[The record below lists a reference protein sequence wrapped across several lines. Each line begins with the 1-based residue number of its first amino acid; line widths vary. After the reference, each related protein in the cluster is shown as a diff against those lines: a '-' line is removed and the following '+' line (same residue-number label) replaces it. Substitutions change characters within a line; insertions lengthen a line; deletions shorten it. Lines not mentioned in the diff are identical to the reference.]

1 MTQLNSAGK
10 DVYRKLAKK
19 QRSVLAESIKRESVS
34 KQRRILED
42 YDRLIAN
49 NISVLT
55 KENLFENWEAYCFHS
70 TSAEFIAEMS
80 DDNKSSD
87 VILNEKVSPEAVNFF
102 TGGLKTQAQ
111 YLNNVEDYLD
121 KVMAVASQGN
131 FPVLQAGLE
140 KAKAEVEGVSQELEG
155 FHAKASGGK
164 GFLGKLT
171 TMPQRFLSRLG
182 AGSTKDYQLEEAF
195 IDGLVG
201 KSLLEQKGS
210 LGLLMSMLDESLI
223 AESKTLLTEVVD
235 PVSMATGMSSMGQ
248 LVGEIGKIS
257 AQHGGNLLT
266 RVDIGALVRAHPDI
280 QRSTLENIV
289 HLMGK
294 NAQNVAGDPSQITPD
309 LFQSVG
315 RAMGWLPNNAAATSA
330 PPIPG
335 VPTSPDGGGSFLAWL
350 HKLWIKAMAYAKGV
364 YAKMYAYLAP
374 KLLAI
379 KAWLLSTFKGGV
391 AAAKGLLG
399 KAGSWLGSKWAA
411 LKGGLAAKGGI
422 AGLAGKGL
430 AGLKAGMAGLGA
442 AAMSPAAAG
451 LAAVGGAAVAGKSLY
466 SLMARRKK
474 LENVFDFVNSLK
486 NIANASLKESINL
499 ISESEIFSELFE
511 ADEPTGTEKPAK
523 DVSQMVKL
531 YTATM
536 KKYVDMDQLAAE
548 LDTEEGHNLLRK
560 IKSIPSPKVPTER
573 YA

>member
-1 MTQLNSAGK
+1 
-10 DVYRKLAKK
+10 
-19 QRSVLAESIKRESVS
+19 
-34 KQRRILED
+34 
-42 YDRLIAN
+42 
-49 NISVLT
+49 
-55 KENLFENWEAYCFHS
+55 
-70 TSAEFIAEMS
+70 
-80 DDNKSSD
+80 
-87 VILNEKVSPEAVNFF
+87 
-102 TGGLKTQAQ
+102 
-111 YLNNVEDYLD
+111 
-121 KVMAVASQGN
+121 
-131 FPVLQAGLE
+131 
-140 KAKAEVEGVSQELEG
+140 
-155 FHAKASGGK
+155 
-164 GFLGKLT
+164 
-171 TMPQRFLSRLG
+171 
-182 AGSTKDYQLEEAF
+182 
-195 IDGLVG
+195 
-201 KSLLEQKGS
+201 
-210 LGLLMSMLDESLI
+210 
-223 AESKTLLTEVVD
+223 
-235 PVSMATGMSSMGQ
+235 
-248 LVGEIGKIS
+248 
-257 AQHGGNLLT
+257 
-266 RVDIGALVRAHPDI
+266 
-280 QRSTLENIV
+280 
-289 HLMGK
+289 
-294 NAQNVAGDPSQITPD
+294 
-309 LFQSVG
+309 
-315 RAMGWLPNNAAATSA
+315 
-330 PPIPG
+330 
-335 VPTSPDGGGSFLAWL
+335 
-350 HKLWIKAMAYAKGV
+350 MAYTKGV
-364 YAKMYAYLAP
+364 YVKMYAYLAP

-511 ADEPTGTEKPAK
+511 ADETTGTEKPAK